1 MLKKVP
7 QVSIESWFNTCNF
20 SKCYNWISVLVPMFG
35 ALYLPNQAE
44 PTRAPIDKVVVLTWI
59 FNFVNYTMNQ
69 IATVWELRIVEFTL
83 SVMPSGVVSVR
94 FIKLTEP
101 PWLTG
106 SGAEHRVARMLCQ
119 HLHIARPCS
128 R

>member
-7 QVSIESWFNTCNF
+7 QVSIKSWFNTCNF

-59 FNFVNYTMNQ
+59 FNFVSYTMNQ
-69 IATVWELRIVEFTL
+69 IAIVWELWIVEITF
-83 SVMPSGVVSVR
+83 SVVSSGVNSVR
-94 FIKLTEP
+94 FRKPTEH
-101 PWLTG
+101 
-106 SGAEHRVARMLCQ
+106 AVADRL
-119 HLHIARPCS
+119 RS
-128 R
+128 